1 MSFLR
6 KVGAGLGAG
15 AAAAG
20 GFFAG
25 RAFQEAIE
33 PPPVALGESPQ
44 AGPEPA
50 VEAEPGSTPPP
61 WIDRLLWRVAFVAI
75 TVWVAI
81 WAFTQLSDFLFSLF
95 IAFFLSLALEPAVVW
110 LHSKGWRRGL
120 ATFAVMGAV
129 ALLGLI
135 MLAVLIPSIIKQ
147 TAELIKNLPS
157 WIQDTSTWLNDTF
170 KLDLSADALKEEL
183 SKLDATVASTAS
195 DVAGWILGAGA
206 KLVGVIFRL
215 MTIGLFTFY
224 FVADGPRFRRTVCSI
239 LPRRRQEEVLNAWE
253 VAIDKTGGYLYSR
266 LLLATVSAG
275 TSWIVMWLL
284 GVPFALPLAIWV
296 GIISQFIPTV
306 GTYIAMA
313 LPLVVS
319 VFVDPID
326 ALWLLIWFTAYQQIE
341 NYWLSPHIT
350 AKTMELHPA
359 IAFGSA
365 IAGGTLFGPIGAFLA
380 LPFVAT
386 IQSGVLVYVV
396 KRHEVIDSQLT
407 VDAAPE
413 PRHPPVEEVAIVD
426 DVKARTRK
434 LFRRKG

>member
-1 MSFLR
+1 M
-6 KVGAGLGAG
+6 GAG

-25 RAFQEAIE
+25 RAYQEAVEPERPTE
-33 PPPVALGESPQ
+33 PPTAGSVATASSVAAPEVAPD
-44 AGPEPA
+44 AGSA
-50 VEAEPGSTPPP
+50 APP
-61 WIDRLLWRVAFVAI
+61 WVNRLVWRVAFVAV
-75 TVWVAI
+75 TAWVAI
-81 WAFTQLSDFLFSLF
+81 WAFTQLSDFLFTLF

-110 LHSKGWRRGL
+110 LHKKGWRRGS
-120 ATFAVMGAV
+120 ATFLVMGAV
-129 ALLGLI
+129 ALLGLV

-147 TAELIKNLPS
+147 TAELIKNLPE
-157 WIQDTSTWLNDTF
+157 WIQDTSTWLNETF
-170 KLDLSADALKEEL
+170 KLDLSADALKQEL
-183 SKLDATVASTAS
+183 SKLDVTVASTAS

-206 KLVGVIFRL
+206 KVVGVIFRL

-224 FVADGPRFRRTVCSI
+224 FVADGPRFRRAVCSV
-239 LPRRRQEEVLNAWE
+239 LPRRRQEEVLNGWE
-253 VAIDKTGGYLYSR
+253 VAIEKTGGYLYSR
-266 LLLATVSAG
+266 LLLATVAAA
-275 TSWIVMWLL
+275 TSWIVMALL

-313 LPLVVS
+313 LPLLVAL
-319 VFVDPID
+319 FVDPMD
-326 ALWLLIWFTAYQQIE
+326 AVWLLIWFTAYQQIE

-365 IAGGTLFGPIGAFLA
+365 IVGGTLFGPIGAFLA

-386 IQSGVLVYVV
+386 IQSGVLIYVV
-396 KRHEVIDSQLT
+396 KRHEVIDSELT

-413 PRHPPVEEVAIVD
+413 PGHPPVEEVGILD
-426 DVKARTRK
+426 DLKARTRK
-434 LFRRKG
+434 LFRRNR